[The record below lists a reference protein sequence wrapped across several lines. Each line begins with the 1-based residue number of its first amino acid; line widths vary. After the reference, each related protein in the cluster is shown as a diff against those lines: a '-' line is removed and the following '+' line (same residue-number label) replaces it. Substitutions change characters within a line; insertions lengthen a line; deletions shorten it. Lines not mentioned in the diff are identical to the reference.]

1 MKLPVFAVVVAAL
14 AWSLVAEAQTVV
26 RPQEPEPAALAPD
39 RAHQMPANDVTGRQP
54 GQQPVMGGDHENPPL
69 YYFIRL
75 NNLDYGPARRGPL
88 ASWDVNARFGTDDYR
103 LVVKSEGEVVRGRTK
118 DAEVQVLFDKPIS
131 EFFNFQAGWRRVLL
145 PVNRNFFAIGIEG
158 LAPYFFDTEATL
170 FISEKGGAS
179 FRAKGGIDIPVA
191 TNLFSKP
198 SVEVN
203 LYGSDDRA
211 LGTYAG
217 LGSIKLALQTRYE
230 ITRQF
235 APYVEVGWER
245 LLGRT
250 GSVARSTGDRFENA
264 YAVVGIRMWY

>member
-1 MKLPVFAVVVAAL
+1 MRWTAVIAAL
-14 AWSLVAEAQTVV
+14 ATSVAANAQTVV
-26 RPQEPEPAALAPD
+26 RPQEPAPAAAAPD
-39 RAHQMPANDVTGRQP
+39 RVHRMPVGDAAGRP
-54 GQQPVMGGDHENPPL
+54 AGQQSAMGGEHESPPL
-69 YYFIRL
+69 YYFIRV
-75 NNLDYGPARRGPL
+75 NNLDYGAARRGPQ

-103 LVVKSEGEVVRGRTK
+103 LVLKSEGEVVKGRTK
-118 DAEVQVLFDKPIS
+118 DAEIQVLFDTPIS

-145 PVNRNFFAIGIEG
+145 PVNRNYFAIGIEG
-158 LAPYFFDTEATL
+158 LAPNFIDTEATI

-179 FRAKGGIDIPVA
+179 FRVKGGIDIPVA
-191 TNLFSKP
+191 TNLFTKP
-198 SVEVN
+198 SVEAN

-217 LGSIKLALQTRYE
+217 LGSVKLALQTRYE

-235 APYVEVGWER
+235 APYVEIGWER

-264 YAVVGIRMWY
+264 YAVVGIRVWY